1 MKKSG
6 MTAKTLR
13 SILSVLIFVLIA
25 LSVVGFYFAQNWLLE
40 FAVSISHTVADSN
53 ASGNNLQSL
62 SQLERELADR
72 QDVIVKASTLI
83 APIGTYQSQAIQDLN
98 KYASDAGISISNYSF
113 TQPGAATP
121 TLKTASGSS
130 LITATLAS
138 PISYTKLLKFMNSVE
153 SNLPKMQISSVNLGR
168 VNGGNNDSVRIDQLT
183 IEVYTQ

>member
-1 MKKSG
+1 MKKTR
-6 MTAKTLR
+6 MTARGLR
-13 SILSVLIFVLIA
+13 GLLSMLVVVLVA
-25 LSVVGFYFAQNWLLE
+25 LSAVGFYFAQNWLLD

-83 APIGTYQSQAIQDLN
+83 APTSTYQGQAINELN
-98 KYASDAGISISNYSF
+98 KYAADAGISISNYGF
-113 TQPGAATP
+113 TQPAAATVKS
-121 TLKTASGSS
+121 TSGTSI
-130 LITATLAS
+130 ITATLAS
-138 PISYTKLLKFMNSVE
+138 PVSYTKLLRFMNAVE

-168 VNGGNNDSVRIDQLT
+168 VSGGDSDSVKIDQLT